1 MDVHNLSPSSPYVL
15 NYFSFFFNADIFIL
29 WYNGPASLDSPGSV
43 TKGQPGYCLNHQCKW
58 IFILNGL
65 ENSENEWTGA
75 IH

>member
-43 TKGQPGYCLNHQCKW
+43 TKGQPGYCLNHQCK
-58 IFILNGL
+58 
-65 ENSENEWTGA
+65 
-75 IH
+75 